1 MLYHLSCNPNLTIL
15 TPKIPETAV
24 AFNEDVSIPRVCFSP
39 TIKGCLSALQSIG
52 AEYYV
57 YTPVNQKLKGY
68 SCKTHVIDAVITG
81 ERWIKKPVQ
90 VKKIGKIK
98 SVFIGI
104 GEKRLINYKGRKELI
119 SKFIYTYEWKERY

>member
-39 TIKGCLSALQSIG
+39 TIKGCLSALQDIS

-68 SCKTHVIDAVITG
+68 SCKTHVIDAVITD

-104 GEKRLINYKGRKELI
+104 GEKRFINYKGRKELI
-119 SKFIYTYEWKERY
+119 SKFIYTYGWKERY

>member
-1 MLYHLSCNPNLTIL
+1 MLYQLSCNPNLTIL
-15 TPKIPETAV
+15 IPKIPETAV

-39 TIKGCLSALQSIG
+39 TIKGCLSALQDIR

-104 GEKRLINYKGRKELI
+104 GEKRFINYKGRKKLI

>member
-24 AFNEDVSIPRVCFSP
+24 AFNEDVSISRVCFSP
-39 TIKGCLSALQSIG
+39 TIKGCLSALQDIS
-52 AEYYV
+52 AKYYV

>member
-1 MLYHLSCNPNLTIL
+1 MLYHLSRDPNLTIL

-39 TIKGCLSALQSIG
+39 TIKGCLSALQDIG
-52 AEYYV
+52 TEYYV

-68 SCKTHVIDAVITG
+68 SCKTHVIDAIITG

-90 VKKIGKIK
+90 VKKVGKIK

-104 GEKRLINYKGRKELI
+104 GEKRFINYKGHKELV
-119 SKFIYTYEWKERY
+119 SKFIYTYEWKEHY